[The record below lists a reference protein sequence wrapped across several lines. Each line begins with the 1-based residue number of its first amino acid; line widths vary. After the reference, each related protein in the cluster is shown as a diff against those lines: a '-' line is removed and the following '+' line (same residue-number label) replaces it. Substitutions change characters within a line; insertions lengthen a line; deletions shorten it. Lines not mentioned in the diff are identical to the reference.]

1 MSKKPVFMRLSE
13 RGSGVGNTI
22 SLKSGKMPFYRST
35 RQRKNGQE
43 VIGLLTRFFSA
54 TTCLSAVDLVRFQYF
69 LIGFFH

>member
-1 MSKKPVFMRLSE
+1 MSKKPVFIRLPE
-13 RGSGVGNTI
+13 RENEGDITI
-22 SLKSGKMPFYRST
+22 SRESGKIPFYRST